1 MVKTRTPHLH
11 WGTQLEAHRVDCE
24 RIREVG
30 IGVTGLLGVHVR
42 ESSSEETVSFTEF
55 TQWFDAHRVNLPPA
69 EIVSAVAPAR
79 SELLQSPRTW
89 R

>member
-1 MVKTRTPHLH
+1 MVSNTPMVKTTTPHLH
-11 WGTQLEAHRVDCE
+11 RGTQLDCG

-55 TQWFDAHRVNLPPA
+55 TQWFDAQNLA
-69 EIVSAVAPAR
+69 EEREREKRHAAPHCVGDR
-79 SELLQSPRTW
+79 RD